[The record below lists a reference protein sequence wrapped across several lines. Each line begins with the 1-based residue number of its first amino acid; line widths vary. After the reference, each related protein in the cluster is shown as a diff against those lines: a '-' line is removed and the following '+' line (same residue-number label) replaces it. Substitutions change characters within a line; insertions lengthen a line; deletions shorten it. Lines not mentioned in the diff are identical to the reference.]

1 MKVDIGCG
9 GTMKRAAKGFDVY
22 TDVIHP
28 SKADVPGQY
37 IQCPMEKMPFK
48 DKEFIYARCHHVI
61 EHTEDPGKACKEL
74 VRIAEEG
81 IISFPPMQAE
91 IMFGR
96 KDHNWFVVVD
106 RGRLL
111 FIKKRHASYGIPRGD
126 TGCELNVDFQWKG
139 SFEWQVV
146 Q

>member
-1 MKVDIGCG
+1 MKVDVGCG

-48 DKEFIYARCHHVI
+48 DKEFIYARCHHVV
-61 EHTEDPGKACKEL
+61 EHTEDPDKACKEL

-96 KDHNWFVVVD
+96 KD
-106 RGRLL
+106 L
-111 FIKKRHASYGIPRGD
+111 IKKRHDSYGIPRRD